1 MAHGIQV
8 FNADGSLQFDSSNR
22 LFRELLSLQS
32 GTVGGNATV
41 PGADTGSLVAVV
53 APGSDDL
60 APPVV
65 TVSGASVTW
74 SHTAPAGQRDDST
87 IRVLAY

>member
-1 MAHGIQV
+1 MAHGLQV

-32 GTVGGNATV
+32 GTANGSATV
-41 PGADTGSLVAVV
+41 PGSGTGTLVAIT

-60 APPVV
+60 APPTV
-65 TVSGASVTW
+65 TVTGSTVAWNHS
-74 SHTAPAGQRDDST
+74 APANQRDNST